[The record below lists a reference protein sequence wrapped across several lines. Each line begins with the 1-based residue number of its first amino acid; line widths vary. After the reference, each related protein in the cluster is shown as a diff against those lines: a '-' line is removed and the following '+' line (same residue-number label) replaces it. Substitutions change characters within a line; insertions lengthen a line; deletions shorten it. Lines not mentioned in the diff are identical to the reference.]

1 MSRINDMMSTLK
13 ARTEESIKYYSEKED
28 WKPEDLEHAH
38 KAVELYDE
46 ICEVQMKDGIWNEMK
61 DEYGTSG
68 ARYPRISYGHDYDS
82 YARGRDAATGRYVSR
97 GHDDMYYD
105 DRSYARG
112 DRRYENSGN
121 RRMSYDDRTS
131 GHSVED
137 RMIWALEQQMDTAKS
152 DYERQTIEKEI
163 NRIRGKQS

>member
-1 MSRINDMMSTLK
+1 MSRINDMMNTLK

-46 ICEVQMKDGIWNEMK
+46 ICEVQMKDGIWDEMK
-61 DEYGTSG
+61 DEHGTSG

-82 YARGRDAATGRYVSR
+82 YARGRDAATGHYVSR
-97 GHDDMYYD
+97 GRDDMYYD

-112 DRRYENSGN
+112 GH
-121 RRMSYDDRTS
+121 RMSYDDRTS
-131 GHSVED
+131 GHSIED
-137 RMIWALEQQMDTAKS
+137 RMIWALEQQMDAAKS
-152 DYERQTIEKEI
+152 DYEYQTIEKEI
-163 NRIRGKQS
+163 NRIRGKQG